1 MPGLDPRPFRA
12 PTLRQDSR
20 DLSVLCRNE
29 MVLGADFRVR
39 KISIFF
45 YGRDLHDTLRQTST
59 VYMRYANIKLYMLF
73 MYRLYYV
80 YILCIYTMYTL
91 YYVYIH
97 IWYIHIQYRIRLERY
112 ICLFFT
118 EKQCKSKPNVRS
130 KRAAWRRRVRK
141 NTGESEWDTGVERPL
156 RITVVEEKTAGPKL
170 SRLCY
175 SPRHQT

>member
-29 MVLGADFRVR
+29 MILGADFRVR

-73 MYRLYYV
+73 MYRLY
-80 YILCIYTMYTL
+80 TMYI
-91 YYVYIH
+91 YIYGMYTFN
-97 IWYIHIQYRIRLERY
+97 IELDSKDIFAYFSRRNNARVNQTSVLKGLPGGGGLERT
-112 ICLFFT
+112 LVSLSGT
-118 EKQCKSKPNVRS
+118 PVWKDLSELLSLKRKPQAPNGVACATAR
-130 KRAAWRRRVRK
+130 
-141 NTGESEWDTGVERPL
+141 DTKPRL
-156 RITVVEEKTAGPKL
+156 RT
-170 SRLCY
+170 
-175 SPRHQT
+175 